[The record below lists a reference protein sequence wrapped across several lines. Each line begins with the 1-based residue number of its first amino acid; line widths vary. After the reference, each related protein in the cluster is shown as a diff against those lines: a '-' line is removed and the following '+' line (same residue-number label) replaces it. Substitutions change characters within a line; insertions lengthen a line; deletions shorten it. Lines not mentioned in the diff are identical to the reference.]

1 MRAPGCARQIRRNE
15 MAVITGN
22 ANDNVLRGLSSADS
36 VYGLDGNDTLY
47 GPGKLFGG
55 MGDDTYIYNLNRG
68 GYFNNLGDY
77 GNESTSEGYDTLI
90 LNINAADVGFQLRSP
105 NIEQYVFNGNIST
118 IDGLE
123 TSTASLTIKLNATGP
138 AVDSNSGSTESP
150 YTGEHLYYEISAT
163 SGEDTIWGSNY
174 DDHIN
179 GSKSADVMLGGKG
192 NDVYEV
198 DTKSDIVIELGGG
211 GHDRINCTA
220 REYNLQ
226 INVEDLYAYGE
237 RGSTGLNFNG
247 NVNSNHIEITGD
259 FDHVVKSGAG
269 DDYVS
274 TAGGND
280 YLIGGTGNDTLV
292 GGLGNDGYRTDIG
305 NFGKDVITDAGGAD
319 DSLELMGLNP
329 EQIWFSQVGNDLKI
343 YNIDSP
349 TNNVTVQ
356 NWFSDANARLETI
369 YANGKSLESFRL
381 NDLISVMSDFTRPNS
396 STEAINPAV
405 TQAIQAD
412 WR

>member
-1 MRAPGCARQIRRNE
+1 

-47 GPGKLFGG
+47 GPGQLFGG
-55 MGDDTYIYNLNRG
+55 VGDDNYIFTILG
-68 GYFNNLGDY
+68 GGIFNTTGTFGRENP
-77 GNESTSEGYDTLI
+77 NQGYDI
-90 LNINAADVGFQLRSP
+90 INFNIAHPDTAVYLRSK
-105 NIEQYVFNGNIST
+105 NIEEYIFNIPNGNRTSIGLWSPDTTTDPLT
-118 IDGLE
+118 IRINGTQPAID
-123 TSTASLTIKLNATGP
+123 SLTGLTTDPEGAPVYYDIFA
-138 AVDSNSGSTESP
+138 AAGS
-150 YTGEHLYYEISAT
+150 
-163 SGEDTIWGSNY
+163 DTIWGSEY
-174 DDHIN
+174 DDHI
-179 GSKSADVMLGGKG
+179 DGGKG
-192 NDVYEV
+192 ADVLLGSKGDDIYEV
-198 DTKSDIVIELGGG
+198 DVKSDIVIELGGG

-381 NDLISVMSDFTRPNS
+381 NDLISVMSDFTRPNT
-396 STEAINPAV
+396 STETVNPV
-405 TQAIQAD
+405 LNQAIQAD